1 MERSFL
7 QRLLQ
12 PLAEIRFGEAGTAL
26 MMFAYS
32 FLAMTSY
39 NIVQPLTRSKL
50 ISSLGAVNIPYVI
63 FGAGLFIGVLML
75 AYTRSYSLLP
85 RRWALPISQAAMAAV
100 MLAFWA
106 LFRTR
111 PAWTDWV
118 SVGLFVWGNLF
129 GVLVVSQ
136 FWTLANAIYDPR
148 QAKRLFGFIGGGVML
163 GGVTGSGITS
173 LIIERVG
180 SNTLLLWSALSLL
193 ACMALV
199 SAILGR
205 EREALHLPAGGAREK
220 EAGVTLKRAVQL
232 LRQSKQ
238 VQIIALVIGF
248 GSLGAAIVDQQ
259 LNMAAEGMGGE
270 DSIGKFLAQVRFYV
284 SAAALVIQVWIT
296 PRIHRYLG
304 IGFALLML
312 PATLAAT
319 ATAIILTG
327 VPWAAAIARIS
338 DQSLRY
344 SVDKTTREVL
354 FLPLPSEL
362 RQEVKPL
369 VDVTVDRV
377 FRGLGA
383 IMLLILIQPWG
394 LHVGWQ
400 QLSFVSLGLTVL
412 WYVNSL
418 RANRE
423 YVKTFRQSLERRDV
437 QLEGLRLD
445 GADLSTLEALLEELA
460 SPDEHR
466 VLYAIEILES
476 LEKRNF
482 ITPVLLFHE
491 SRAVRARVLQALG
504 NVTPDVAERWLP
516 SIQRM
521 LADQSP
527 EVRAAAM
534 TALANIRDERVT
546 DLVRPYLHDADP
558 RIVTTAAAVLARS
571 GREEDIAASLE
582 VLTRIAS
589 DTRES
594 AAEARKDVAV
604 ATRLIPD
611 PRFRQIWIP
620 LLYDSHPE
628 VAAEAMRSV
637 RALEASDQLFVSTL
651 VSLLRNRGLKRSARD
666 TLVGYGEGV
675 LDILGYFLRDPVEDI
690 WVRRHIPGTIAR
702 IPAQKSVDIL
712 IEALQD
718 PDGLLRDK
726 AVAGIEKLHREHPEL
741 TIHRHSIEAFVFKE
755 ARSYF
760 NYLTLHYNLFDRAQL
775 STDGLLAGALNDN
788 MARAVDRVYRLLG
801 LIYPW
806 KDIGAARYAIEHG
819 DARLR
824 ASAFE
829 YIDNLLTPVL
839 RKRLMPLVDDMPI
852 EEKVRQANVMLR
864 TRPRDAE
871 ETLLQLI
878 NDDDQIV
885 AAAAIDLVEERKLWS
900 LAADIE
906 FVLAHRDVNDWYV
919 FEAAS
924 WALAAHR
931 LPEGER
937 RRLWIEPL
945 PIVQL
950 AARLRHL
957 PMFASV
963 SVAELFRIAGS
974 GRQSRYESGRT
985 LYRQGAVPE
994 QLQFMLDGTVT
1005 AKAEGQEARPIV
1017 PPAALGFEQILEGR
1031 AMPVT
1036 VRTTETTVCLA
1047 LTHDELRTLISAN
1060 TDLVEGLFRMLV
1072 GGPQLLDRL
1081 VLKSHT
1087 AADMAKLPTH
1097 PLTPIEKILVL
1108 ENVPVFAEIGPNE
1121 MGHLVSIAHEVPLNE
1136 GATAF
1141 TEADSPTVWA
1151 VLAGR
1156 ISLES
1161 AAGELPITVEAGD
1174 VVGLYETL
1182 AGAGNGRR
1190 AVVVGAGRAL
1200 RIEREELF
1208 ELLQQRPELLQQL
1221 FGALFRGPAATRRAD
1236 VRVAANDEEE
1246 SPTQG
1251 TQEYGGARF

>member
-12 PLAEIRFGEAGTAL
+12 PLAEIRSGEAGTAL

-39 NIVQPLTRSKL
+39 NIIQPLTRSKL

-75 AYTRSYSLLP
+75 AYTRFYGLLP

-100 MLAFWA
+100 MLTFWT

-111 PAWTDWV
+111 PAWADWV
-118 SVGLFVWGNLF
+118 SVGFFVWGNLF
-129 GVLVVSQ
+129 AVLVISQ
-136 FWTLANAIYDPR
+136 FWTLANGIYDPR

-163 GGVTGSGITS
+163 GGMTGSGLTS
-173 LIIERVG
+173 FIVETVG
-180 SNTLLLWSALSLL
+180 ANTLLLWSVLTLI
-193 ACMALV
+193 ACVVLV
-199 SAILGR
+199 SAIVGK
-205 EREALHLPAGGAREK
+205 EKGAVQMPTGAGNDK
-220 EAGVTLKRAVQL
+220 DPGVTLKRAVQL

-248 GSLGAAIVDQQ
+248 GSLGAAIIDQQ

-270 DSIGKFLAQVRFYV
+270 DSISKFLAQVRFYV

-312 PATLAAT
+312 PTTLAVT

-377 FRGLGA
+377 SRGLGA
-383 IMLLILIQPWG
+383 ILLVILIQPWG
-394 LHVGWQ
+394 LHFEWQ

-412 WYVNSL
+412 WYVNAL
-418 RANRE
+418 RAKGE
-423 YVKTFRQSLERRDV
+423 YLKAFRRSLERRDV
-437 QLEGLRLD
+437 QPEGLRLG
-445 GADLSTLEALLEELA
+445 GADLSTVEALMEELA
-460 SPDEHR
+460 NPDEQR
-466 VLYAIEILES
+466 VLYAIEILDL
-476 LEKRNF
+476 LEKRNL
-482 ITPVLLFHE
+482 ITPLLLFHD

-504 NVTPDVAERWLP
+504 TLKPEMAERWLP
-516 SIQRM
+516 AIQRM
-521 LADQSP
+521 IADESA
-527 EVRAAAM
+527 EVRAAAIS
-534 TALANIRDERVT
+534 ALANVRNERVT
-546 DLVRPYLHDADP
+546 DIVRPYLHDADP
-558 RIVTTAAAVLARS
+558 RIATTAAGVLGRS
-571 GREEDIAASLE
+571 GGEEDVATSVA
-582 VLTRIAS
+582 VLTRLAS
-589 DTRES
+589 DTRAS

-604 ATRLIPD
+604 AIRQISH
-611 PRFRQIWIP
+611 PRFRQLLIP

-628 VAAEAMRSV
+628 VATEAMRSV
-637 RALEASDQLFVSTL
+637 RALGASDPLFVPTL
-651 VSLLRNRGLKRSARD
+651 VSLLRHRSLKSSARD
-666 TLVGYGEGV
+666 ALVGYGEGV
-675 LDILGYFLRDPVEDI
+675 LDTLAYLLRDPGDDI
-690 WVRRHIPGTIAR
+690 WVRRHIPATIAR

-718 PDGLLRDK
+718 PDSFLRYK
-726 AVAGIEKLHREHPEL
+726 AVTGLEKLHRDQPAL
-741 TIHRHSIEAFVFKE
+741 TIDRQPIEALAAKE
-755 ARSYF
+755 ALSYC
-760 NYLTLHYNLFDRAQL
+760 NYLTLHYNLFNREKL
-775 STDGLLAGALNDN
+775 SADGLLAAALQEK

-806 KDIGAARYAIEHG
+806 RDIGAARYAIEHG

-824 ASAFE
+824 ASALE
-829 YIDNLLTPVL
+829 YVDNLLAPPL
-839 RKRLMPLVDDMPI
+839 RKRLMPLVDDVPI
-852 EEKVRQANVMLR
+852 DEKVRRANVVLK

-878 NDDDQIV
+878 NDGDQIV
-885 AAAAIDLVEERKLWS
+885 GAAAIDLVEERKLWA
-900 LAADIE
+900 LANDIE
-906 FVLAHRDVNDWYV
+906 FVLAHRDAKDWYV

-924 WALAAHR
+924 WALAAYR
-931 LPEGER
+931 LSEHR
-937 RRLWIEPL
+937 RRGLWIEPL
-945 PIVQL
+945 PVVQL
-950 AARLRHL
+950 AARLRQ
-957 PMFASV
+957 MTVFASV

-974 GRQSRYESGRT
+974 GRQVRYESGRI
-985 LYRQGAVPE
+985 LYQEGAVPE
-994 QLQFMLDGTVT
+994 QLQFILDGTVT
-1005 AKAEGQEARPIV
+1005 AKADGEDARHIV

-1031 AMPVT
+1031 PMPET
-1036 VRTTETTVCLA
+1036 IRTAETTVCLA
-1047 LTHDELRTLISAN
+1047 LSHDELRTLISTN
-1060 TDLVEGLFRMLV
+1060 TDLVEGLFRMLA
-1072 GGPQLLDRL
+1072 GGPQASGRL
-1081 VLKSHT
+1081 VIKSQVGAN
-1087 AADMAKLPTH
+1087 AATLPTH
-1097 PLTPIEKILVL
+1097 PLTPIEKILIL

-1121 MGHLVSIAHEVPLNE
+1121 MGHLVSIAHELPLHE
-1136 GATAF
+1136 GSTLFTASD
-1141 TEADSPTVWA
+1141 TPAVLA

-1161 AAGELPITVEAGD
+1161 AAGEPPVIVEAGD
-1174 VVGLYETL
+1174 VVGVYETL
-1182 AGAGNGRR
+1182 AGAGSGRR
-1190 AVVVGAGRAL
+1190 AVVVGVGRAL

-1208 ELLQQRPELLQQL
+1208 ELLGQRPELLQHL
-1221 FGALFRGPAATRRAD
+1221 FGALFRAHSGRI
-1236 VRVAANDEEE
+1236 VE
-1246 SPTQG
+1246 
-1251 TQEYGGARF
+1251 